1 MDMDKPGMSKP
12 ACGPTRM
19 LISVPSTK
27 TIQAPLCTDCYNFNG
42 NMFDI
47 KAKNSVSIRSLMLYV
62 ARGAIAEVWT
72 KVGTHVGFEVSSTRW
87 KKVAGK

>member
-1 MDMDKPGMSKP
+1 MVDKPGMSKP
-12 ACGPTRM
+12 ALGPTRM

-27 TIQAPLCTDCYNFNG
+27 TIQAPLCSTECYNYNG

-47 KAKNSVSIRSLMLYV
+47 KAKNSVSIRSLMLHI

-72 KVGTHVGFEVSSTRW
+72 KVGTHVGFEVSSTGW